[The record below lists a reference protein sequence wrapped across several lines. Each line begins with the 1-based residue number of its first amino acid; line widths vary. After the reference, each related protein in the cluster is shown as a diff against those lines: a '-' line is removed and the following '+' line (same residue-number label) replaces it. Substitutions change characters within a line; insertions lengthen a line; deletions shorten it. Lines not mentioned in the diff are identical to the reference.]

1 MTSVTLKNVK
11 IVKFLCNHF
20 NIEDVRK
27 NKHFQH
33 IRILCFTI
41 SRKVKLK
48 LKCKNKQTKKTSVQ
62 CMEKI
67 LWLIK
72 HVKSGLQESV
82 LEISHWMMLH
92 G

>member
-1 MTSVTLKNVK
+1 MLYYFKKGKTETEMQK
-11 IVKFLCNHF
+11 
-20 NIEDVRK
+20 
-27 NKHFQH
+27 Q
-33 IRILCFTI
+33 T
-41 SRKVKLK
+41 
-48 LKCKNKQTKKTSVQ
+48 NKQQKKTSVQ

-72 HVKSGLQESV
+72 HVKSDLQESV